1 MEVFPFKIIKKNKLA
16 EILPKAMKL
25 FLFIL
30 STIFL
35 SFCITKTSAQA
46 RISDSFYNDLWP
58 EVRPVNKNALTDKE
72 IITLLSNSNDDQFHR
87 FNKDIMPFFLLAK
100 QKMLSSNK
108 SDRVKFA
115 NAIGDFYV
123 DRGDYTTSIYYYQKV
138 IEYAGDDTAY
148 NKEVSEASATL
159 APLYSYKIMP
169 DLAINSLHRAL
180 DKGDQHDSIFMCRI
194 YNGYEAIYRNL
205 GLYEQS
211 IEYSKKYLDEMP
223 QRYDWYE
230 DYLITIFDIAEMY
243 NALYRDTRLKQY
255 ADSTK
260 NLIRQTMEKKKDD
273 SESWYARCYFYLGE
287 LDYYDNKYKTAG
299 QLYDS
304 ALLPKY
310 IDNSVRAPNTKT
322 HCRLERA
329 ICLIKLGNPD
339 GIKILDTLQ
348 LKDRDFFAL
357 LEKNRALYEDATA
370 KGNWKNALAYYE
382 RYIAATDSLDI
393 INTRGRIFEANQKY
407 SVVKKEATINSLEK
421 DKLLQEKKET
431 KIKVIVAIIVLSLI
445 IAILLLVWY
454 YKQLQLR
461 KEKEKEKLADDL
473 TKAEMKMI
481 NERSEQQLRQ
491 QILIKEQREKI
502 SKNIHDEINS
512 GLAALR
518 FYITDLKAS
527 ATETKTKDVLAKVE
541 EEAGHLYLQARD
553 FMNNLNADKP
563 IANYNILSLLENLA
577 ARFNDESIL
586 HIENKIDEAGIE
598 KNFTAKQHYEMY
610 SVIKEAM
617 TNIIKHADATKVT
630 TSITFNN
637 DRCEFSIADN
647 GKGFNRQ
654 QIKEG
659 LGLKSLESRIVNELQ
674 GEFKI
679 NSTVKGTTISG
690 SFPVLA

>member
-1 MEVFPFKIIKKNKLA
+1 MRPFRL
-16 EILPKAMKL
+16 ILCIVVA
-25 FLFIL
+25 
-30 STIFL
+30 
-35 SFCITKTSAQA
+35 SFCITKTSAQ
-46 RISDSFYNDLWP
+46 ISDSFYNSIYPDN
-58 EVRPVNKNALTDKE
+58 RPVNKAKLTHQERIDIINHMVADQIEKNKKEALQIVET
-72 IITLLSNSNDDQFHR
+72 
-87 FNKDIMPFFLLAK
+87 AK
-100 QKMLSSNK
+100 QILDTTNSQELK
-108 SDRVKFA
+108 VKYA
-115 NAIGDFYV
+115 YALGDFYV
-123 DRGDYTTSIYYYQKV
+123 VYSNYNAAFFYLKKVTEYAKDNAAFNKLVCQSYAMMASIYSLNIEADSAVVCLHNAIDKINPSDSIALTTIYEAYINLYKTLDFRDSVIRYAKKYTDIMPANLKWDDDYVIVTFELPIAYNRLYLNTKNQEYADSSSLILHKLMQMERSDSALWYSPIYYY
-138 IEYAGDDTAY
+138 
-148 NKEVSEASATL
+148 L
-159 APLYSYKIMP
+159 
-169 DLAINSLHRAL
+169 
-180 DKGDQHDSIFMCRI
+180 
-194 YNGYEAIYRNL
+194 
-205 GLYEQS
+205 
-211 IEYSKKYLDEMP
+211 
-223 QRYDWYE
+223 
-230 DYLITIFDIAEMY
+230 
-243 NALYRDTRLKQY
+243 
-255 ADSTK
+255 
-260 NLIRQTMEKKKDD
+260 
-273 SESWYARCYFYLGE
+273 
-287 LDYYDNKYKTAG
+287 G
-299 QLYDS
+299 QLKYYEGQYQQAIMYYDS
-304 ALLPKY
+304 ALLPVYANGNFK
-310 IDNSVRAPNTKT
+310 NTKLT
-322 HCRLERA
+322 NHCILERA
-329 ICLIKLGNPD
+329 LCFIKTGHPEA
-339 GIKILDTLQ
+339 IRILDTLQ
-348 LKDRDFFAL
+348 LEKRDFFSIRGM
-357 LEKNRALYEDATA
+357 NQVLYEDAKA
-370 KGNWKNALAYYE
+370 KGNWKDALRYYE
-382 RYIAATDSLDI
+382 RYIGAVDSLDI
-393 INTRGRIFEANQKY
+393 IDTRGRVFEANQKY
-407 SVVKKEATINSLEK
+407 SVAKKEATINSLEK
-421 DKLLQEKKET
+421 DKLLQEKNAI
-431 KIKVIVAIIVLSLI
+431 KIRVIVTVIVLSLI

-610 SVIKEAM
+610 SIIKESM
-617 TNIIKHADATKVT
+617 TNIIKHAGATKVT
-630 TSITFNN
+630 TSIAFNN

-679 NSTVKGTTISG
+679 NSSMKGTVVNG
-690 SFPVLA
+690 SFPV

>member
-1 MEVFPFKIIKKNKLA
+1 LA

-25 FLFIL
+25 FFKIL
-30 STIFL
+30 SITFL
-35 SFCITKTSAQA
+35 SCYITMAPAQIKIPA
-46 RISDSFYNDLWP
+46 QISDSFYNDLWP
-58 EVRPVNKNALTDKE
+58 EVRPVNKNALTDAE
-72 IITLLSNSNDDQFHR
+72 IITLLSHSNSDQVRR
-87 FNKDIMPFFLLAK
+87 FNKDIMPFVLLAK
-100 QKMLSSNK
+100 QKMLSNNNDDK
-108 SDRVKFA
+108 VRFTNALA
-115 NAIGDFYV
+115 NFYV
-123 DRGDYTTSIYYYQKV
+123 NGGDYTTSIYYYQKA
-138 IEYAGDDTAY
+138 IEYAGNDTAY

-159 APLYSYKIMP
+159 APLYSYKALP
-169 DLAINSLHRAL
+169 DSAINALHRAL
-180 DKGDQHDSIFMCRI
+180 DKGNTHDSIFMCRI
-194 YNGYEAIYRNL
+194 YNGYEAIYKNL
-205 GLYEQS
+205 ALYEQS
-211 IEYSKKYLDEMP
+211 IEYSKKYNETLP
-223 QRYDWYE
+223 AKYAWYE
-230 DYLITIFDIAEMY
+230 DYLITVFDIADKY
-243 NALYRDTRLKQY
+243 NSLYRDTKLKKY
-255 ADSTK
+255 ADSTRS
-260 NLIRQTMEKKKDD
+260 IIHQVIEKEKGNK
-273 SESWYARCYFYLGE
+273 SWYSRCYFYLAE
-287 LDYYDNKYKTAG
+287 LDYYDNKYKAAV

-310 IDNSVRAPNTKT
+310 IDSSIRAPNTKT

-382 RYIAATDSLDI
+382 KYIAATDSLDI